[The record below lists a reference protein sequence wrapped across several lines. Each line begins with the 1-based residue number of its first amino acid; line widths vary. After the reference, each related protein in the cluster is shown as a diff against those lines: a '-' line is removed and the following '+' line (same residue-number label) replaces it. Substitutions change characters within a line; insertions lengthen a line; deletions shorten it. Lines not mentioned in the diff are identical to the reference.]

1 VAGMHAIRQHAFGP
15 PDTLRYEEVPDPQP
29 ARGQLRIAVRA
40 AGVHV
45 VDTVLRAGGDGGKFP
60 APELPMT
67 PGREVAG
74 TVDGVGDG
82 VDEGWL
88 GRRVVAH
95 LGWASGGYAER
106 AVAATKSVHQLPDHV
121 GFDTAVAM
129 IGTGRTAL
137 AVLDLAAMTSADV
150 VLVPSAAGGLGNL
163 FVQAARGAGA
173 FVAGLAGGPDKVRR
187 VRELGADVAVD
198 YLLPD
203 WPDRLRDGLGD
214 RELSLVFD
222 GVGGE
227 VGRRSLRLLGLGG
240 RQVIFG
246 WTAGEPTRFETAD
259 LLEKG
264 LTVTSLGPRLLG
276 RPDLIRALE
285 RRSLAE
291 LAAERLV
298 PIVDSTFPLAK
309 AAEAHAALESRSTV
323 GKVLLVP

>member
-1 VAGMHAIRQHAFGP
+1 MAGMFAIRQHAFGP
-15 PDTLRYEEVPDPQP
+15 PDTLRYEEVPDPEP
-29 ARGQLRIAVRA
+29 GAGQLRIAVRA
-40 AGVHV
+40 AGVHLL
-45 VDTVLRAGGDGGKFP
+45 DTVLRAGGYDGKFP
-60 APELPMT
+60 DPELPMI

-74 TVDGVGDG
+74 IVDGVGEG
-82 VDEGWL
+82 VDEAWL

-106 AVAATKSVHQLPDHV
+106 AVVAATSVRRLPDQV
-121 GFDTAVAM
+121 GFGPAVAM

-137 AVLDLAAMTSADV
+137 AVLDLAAVTSADV

-163 FVQAARGAGA
+163 FVQAALGAGA
-173 FVAGLAGGPDKVRR
+173 FVAGLAGGPAKVDR
-187 VRELGADVAVD
+187 VRALGADVAVD

-214 RELSLVFD
+214 RDLSLVLD

-227 VGRRSLRLLGLGG
+227 VGRRSLELLGVGG

-246 WTAGEPTRFETAD
+246 WTEGEPTPFETAD
-259 LLEKG
+259 LLAKG

-285 RRSLAE
+285 LRSLSE
-291 LAAERLV
+291 LAAGRLA

-309 AAEAHAALESRSTV
+309 AAEAHAALESRATV
-323 GKVLLVP
+323 GKLLLVP